1 MIYIELILIILKN
14 THLLIFQML
23 FYCSFEWRC
32 GHLSLL
38 CYFGRAFQTLI
49 ALK

>member
-23 FYCSFEWRC
+23 HFI
-32 GHLSLL
+32 
-38 CYFGRAFQTLI
+38 A
-49 ALK
+49 ALKDVVVIYRCYAILEERSKP